1 MAWFHHNL
9 LRLTV
14 WKALFVLR
22 YTQPKKTEL
31 PSFGAYIL
39 EDGFSTKYEARL
51 VVLKLLHGSES
62 PPGLVK
68 IQIFGPHPQLL
79 TQEAWSRAWGFS
91 FLTCCGAGEDSLRVP
106 RTARRSKQSILKEI
120 NPDYSPE
127 GLMLKLQYLATD
139 EKSRLIGK
147 DPDAGKDWRQEEKGR
162 TEDEV
167 VGWHHW
173 LNGHEFEQALGDGD
187 RQGSP
192 VCCCLWGHRVGRG
205 LVTKQQQHVPSWC
218 LCCSSGNH
226 IPRTTRLDHQLSGD
240 SRKHVGRRE
249 EEKANVKYHSTVLRD
264 CLKFETLFKIKSVLL
279 LL

>member
-127 GLMLKLQYLATD
+127 GLMLKLRWEEPTHW
-139 EKSRLIGK
+139 ERSWCWERLTARG
-147 DPDAGKDWRQEEKGR
+147 
-162 TEDEV
+162 
-167 VGWHHW
+167 
-173 LNGHEFEQALGDGD
+173 EQGD
-187 RQGSP
+187 RW
-192 VCCCLWGHRVGRG
+192 WGGWMASLTHWAWGWAN
-205 LVTKQQQHVPSWC
+205 SW
-218 LCCSSGNH
+218 
-226 IPRTTRLDHQLSGD
+226 
-240 SRKHVGRRE
+240 K
-249 EEKANVKYHSTVLRD
+249 
-264 CLKFETLFKIKSVLL
+264 
-279 LL
+279 